1 MIASDEDRRIHHGAT
16 KITSR
21 CGATKGGKN
30 IDQRDR
36 EKEKVEKK
44 NEEIRCGKDDDDD
57 DDEEGCHVDC
67 FIAVHGSKGSGT
79 QLGVT

>member
-44 NEEIRCGKDDDDD
+44 NEEIRCGND

-67 FIAVHGSKGSGT
+67 FIAVHGSNGSGIET